1 MNTKAILTI
10 LLLTPVLTTSATDF
24 ETATSAV
31 ANMRVG
37 WNLGNTLDSNSGDI
51 NNMWIEKWTSRRTA
65 DYETAW
71 GQPITKPQLFQ
82 MFKQA
87 GFNAIRVPVTWYPHM
102 QAHFTLNGT
111 AWDPANDDIGTKIQ
125 AQWMTRVHQIV
136 DYVINQGMYCILN
149 IHHDTGAANTAW
161 LVASEDHYAQQKER
175 FEEVWRQIAE
185 EFKDYDQHLIFE
197 AYNEML
203 DPYHSWC
210 FASFATPSNY
220 DADVANSAYN
230 AINSYAQ
237 SFVDVVRSTGGNNAQ
252 RNLIVSTY
260 GACCG
265 SGTWNT
271 HLQDPLKNMQL
282 PTDIVSDHL
291 IFEVHS
297 YPDIK
302 DLNTAKSEVRQTIS
316 ALKKHLVSKGAP
328 VIFGEWGTSTD
339 AAYDNYRDNM
349 LAFAH
354 YFVQQAK
361 ASNIATFYWM
371 GLSDGAHRSVPE
383 FNQTDLKDAI
393 IKGYYGDE
401 GYTHITTQST
411 SNAPEISSCYNLQGG
426 RISFPQQGI
435 NIIRM
440 TDGTSRKISRHQ

>member
-51 NNMWIEKWTSRRTA
+51 NNMWIEKWTSRRPA

-87 GFNAIRVPVTWYPHM
+87 GFNAIRLPVTWYPHM

-111 AWDPANDDIGTKIQ
+111 AWDPENDDIGTKIQ
-125 AQWMTRVHQIV
+125 TQWMTRVHQIV

-161 LVASEDHYAQQKER
+161 LVASENDYAQQKER

-203 DPYHSWC
+203 DPHHSWC
-210 FASFATPSNY
+210 FASFAASSLVTHSGE
-220 DADVANSAYN
+220 ASA
-230 AINSYAQ
+230 SRERR
-237 SFVDVVRSTGGNNAQ
+237 SLGVVKAAAPEAVSDCTCGTLLLSAFPGALHPESAAAETMNNATETPAIIF
-252 RNLIVSTY
+252 LIIVIILLLL
-260 GACCG
+260 
-265 SGTWNT
+265 
-271 HLQDPLKNMQL
+271 HIL
-282 PTDIVSDHL
+282 PTPRARSGKPSA
-291 IFEVHS
+291 HS
-297 YPDIK
+297 R
-302 DLNTAKSEVRQTIS
+302 NTSFPREHPSSSEN
-316 ALKKHLVSKGAP
+316 GAP
-328 VIFGEWGTSTD
+328 
-339 AAYDNYRDNM
+339 APM
-349 LAFAH
+349 LPTTI
-354 YFVQQAK
+354 
-361 ASNIATFYWM
+361 IATTCLPSPAISYSRPRPATLQHFIGW
-371 GLSDGAHRSVPE
+371 D
-383 FNQTDLKDAI
+383 FQTEHTAASLN
-393 IKGYYGDE
+393 
-401 GYTHITTQST
+401 ST
-411 SNAPEISSCYNLQGG
+411 RP
-426 RISFPQQGI
+426 
-435 NIIRM
+435 
-440 TDGTSRKISRHQ
+440 T

>member
-10 LLLTPVLTTSATDF
+10 LLLTHVLTTSATDF

-31 ANMRVG
+31 TNMRVG

-51 NNMWIEKWTSRRTA
+51 NNMWIEKSTSRRTS

-111 AWDPANDDIGTKIQ
+111 AWDPENDDIGTKIQ
-125 AQWMTRVHQIV
+125 TQWITRVHQVV
-136 DYVINQGMYCILN
+136 DYVVSQGMYCILN

-161 LVASEDHYAQQKER
+161 LVASENDYAQQKER
-175 FEEVWRQIAE
+175 FEEVWRQIAQ

-210 FASFATPSNY
+210 FASFAAPSNY
-220 DADVANSAYN
+220 DADIANSAYN

-316 ALKKHLVSKGAP
+316 VLKKHLVSKGAP

-349 LAFAH
+349 LDFAH

-401 GYTHITTQST
+401 GYTHITTRST
-411 SNAPEISSCYNLQGG
+411 SKAPEISACYNLQGC